1 MCFCNF
7 IDEVIIFMTH
17 SVYIMSIVISVTFIQ
32 FKVSKFMTDVF
43 DMGSL
48 VIIISNNKT
57 MMVRQHNLKSHA
69 CSHFGGISKQFDL
82 HFIQIKCISIIEGKC
97 KFRYV

>member
-17 SVYIMSIVISVTFIQ
+17 SVYIMSTVISVTFIQ
-32 FKVSKFMTDVF
+32 FKVTKFMTDVF

-57 MMVRQHNLKSHA
+57 MMVR
-69 CSHFGGISKQFDL
+69 
-82 HFIQIKCISIIEGKC
+82 
-97 KFRYV
+97 